1 MMKISRILV
10 APALFAAACAGGE
23 ADPAAHNFREAA
35 EVFPMTVARGVT
47 SHALTD
53 YYPQLESADS
63 LTTTDP
69 RLHLTAGDEG
79 WTRFDVGCEAD
90 ALASSIEVWY
100 GGQARSIAV
109 LAGSRTADAYMTSS
123 GVDDGCIVVAMTQ
136 PATDV
141 AAFWRNIRLDDGQ
154 ITPTADGS
162 LRIALPQSAGDIE
175 RSSIRVYA
183 ASDDGRFNDILIP
196 LEYGEAVVSS
206 ALLDRRDFPSQV
218 LYSLMIDRFSNGNP
232 ANDRRLDL
240 PEVLDKVDYYGG
252 DMEGIRQKIDEGFFD
267 DLGITTIW
275 ISPITQN
282 PYDAWGLNEDPLTKF
297 SGYHGYW
304 PIYNTAIDKRF
315 GTDAELR
322 AMLDAAHAHG
332 MNVILD
338 YVANHMHIYSPV
350 LREHPDWTTEL
361 MLPDGRENIGL
372 YDEQRLTTWF
382 DKHIPT
388 LDLER
393 DEICRP
399 MTDSALYWIENYDF
413 DGFRHDACKHIPLD
427 YWRMLTRKMKTRYPD
442 RRLWQIGETYGSVE
456 LIGSYVKSGMIDAQ
470 FDFNLYHTAIDV
482 IGRELSA
489 ERIARTVEES
499 EAAYGSHHTMGNIT
513 GNHDK
518 PRFISLAG
526 GGLSFDEDSKAAG
539 WKRDV
544 VIGDEALGHAR
555 LMLLKALIMTVP
567 GVPCIYQ
574 GDEYGVPGGND
585 PDNRRMMRFDG
596 YDSGEQRQ
604 IDMTRR
610 LVRLRRSQMPLM
622 YGDMMTLHVDSDV
635 WVFMRHYMGQW
646 AVVALNVS
654 SRPARVDVTLPALAA
669 AAAEAAQTGSDGACA
684 QVAGRSMRI
693 SLPPYGFDIITN
705 TK

>member
-1 MMKISRILV
+1 
-10 APALFAAACAGGE
+10 
-23 ADPAAHNFREAA
+23 
-35 EVFPMTVARGVT
+35 
-47 SHALTD
+47 
-53 YYPQLESADS
+53 
-63 LTTTDP
+63 
-69 RLHLTAGDEG
+69 
-79 WTRFDVGCEAD
+79 
-90 ALASSIEVWY
+90 
-100 GGQARSIAV
+100 
-109 LAGSRTADAYMTSS
+109 MTSS

-141 AAFWRNIRLDDGQ
+141 AAFWRNIRLADGQ
-154 ITPTADGS
+154 ITTSADGS

-252 DMEGIRQKIDEGFFD
+252 DMEGIRQKIDEVFFD

-282 PYDAWGLNEDPLTKF
+282 PYDAWGLNEDPPTKF

-338 YVANHMHIYSPV
+338 YVANHMHIDSPV

-499 EAAYGSHHTMGNIT
+499 ESAYGSHHTMGNIT

-596 YDSGEQRQ
+596 YDGSEQRQ

-669 AAAEAAQTGSDGACA
+669 AAACAAQTGSDGACA

>member
-1 MMKISRILV
+1 M
-10 APALFAAACAGGE
+10 
-23 ADPAAHNFREAA
+23 
-35 EVFPMTVARGVT
+35 
-47 SHALTD
+47 
-53 YYPQLESADS
+53 
-63 LTTTDP
+63 
-69 RLHLTAGDEG
+69 
-79 WTRFDVGCEAD
+79 
-90 ALASSIEVWY
+90 
-100 GGQARSIAV
+100 IA
-109 LAGSRTADAYMTSS
+109 
-123 GVDDGCIVVAMTQ
+123 
-136 PATDV
+136 
-141 AAFWRNIRLDDGQ
+141 
-154 ITPTADGS
+154 
-162 LRIALPQSAGDIE
+162 
-175 RSSIRVYA
+175 
-183 ASDDGRFNDILIP
+183 
-196 LEYGEAVVSS
+196 
-206 ALLDRRDFPSQV
+206 
-218 LYSLMIDRFSNGNP
+218 
-232 ANDRRLDL
+232 
-240 PEVLDKVDYYGG
+240 
-252 DMEGIRQKIDEGFFD
+252 
-267 DLGITTIW
+267 
-275 ISPITQN
+275 
-282 PYDAWGLNEDPLTKF
+282 
-297 SGYHGYW
+297 
-304 PIYNTAIDKRF
+304 
-315 GTDAELR
+315 
-322 AMLDAAHAHG
+322 
-332 MNVILD
+332 
-338 YVANHMHIYSPV
+338 
-350 LREHPDWTTEL
+350 
-361 MLPDGRENIGL
+361 
-372 YDEQRLTTWF
+372 
-382 DKHIPT
+382 
-388 LDLER
+388 
-393 DEICRP
+393 
-399 MTDSALYWIENYDF
+399 
-413 DGFRHDACKHIPLD
+413 
-427 YWRMLTRKMKTRYPD
+427 
-442 RRLWQIGETYGSVE
+442 
-456 LIGSYVKSGMIDAQ
+456 AQ

-555 LMLLKALIMTVP
+555 LMLLKALIMIVP

-622 YGDMMTLHVDSDV
+622 YGDMMTPHVDSDV